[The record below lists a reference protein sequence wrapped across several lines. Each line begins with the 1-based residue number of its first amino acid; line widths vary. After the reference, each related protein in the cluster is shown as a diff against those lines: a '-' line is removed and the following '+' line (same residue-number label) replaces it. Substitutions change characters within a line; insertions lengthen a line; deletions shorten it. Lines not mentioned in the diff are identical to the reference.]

1 MQSVIVCLITCILF
15 LCSTA
20 SASEKEKI
28 VPKDLD
34 AQQMEELAAKS
45 GVDPTRQRDKMA
57 IIYERDNYPHD
68 TYSYLPP
75 GGLFPRRWPA
85 SPALSRWIA
94 RGGYTIKKGPA
105 EGLYLQLDVPF
116 QATFS
121 GIPFNS
127 ATGLGDL
134 KFTFLYTWGKP
145 ELKFAF
151 ASENTIN
158 TAEKKQLGGGAT
170 TLGPA
175 LAVSKRV
182 ARPMFAIA
190 ALQYSFDVEK
200 DSDVAYT
207 NLLALRLFAL
217 NFWPKLFFTVIE
229 VRPAYDFRTN
239 HTTILFAPQVGKI
252 LGKHFSVTLYSQQ
265 PLDSWSRNR
274 MGTQYKATATYN
286 F

>member
-1 MQSVIVCLITCILF
+1 VQRIIICIIAYVLLF
-15 LCSTA
+15 GSTA
-20 SASEKEKI
+20 SASEKEKV

-57 IIYERDNYPHD
+57 IVYERNNYPHD
-68 TYSYLPP
+68 TYFYLPP
-75 GGLFPRRWPA
+75 GSIVPRRWP
-85 SPALSRWIA
+85 SNPALSRWIA

-105 EGLYLQLDVPF
+105 EGLYLQLDAPF
-116 QATFS
+116 QTTFS
-121 GIPFNS
+121 GIPFEG
-127 ATGLGDL
+127 ATGFGDL

-151 ASENTIN
+151 ASENTFN
-158 TAEKKQLGGGAT
+158 TAEKKQLGGGTT

-175 LAVSKRV
+175 FAVSKRV

-190 ALQYSFDVEK
+190 ALQYSFDVQR

-207 NLLALRLFAL
+207 NQLALRLFAL

-239 HTTILFAPQVGKI
+239 HTTILFAPQIGKI
-252 LGKHFSVTLYSQQ
+252 LGKHFSVALYTQQ
-265 PLDSWSRNR
+265 PLDSWTRNR
-274 MGTQYKATATYN
+274 MGTQYKATITYN